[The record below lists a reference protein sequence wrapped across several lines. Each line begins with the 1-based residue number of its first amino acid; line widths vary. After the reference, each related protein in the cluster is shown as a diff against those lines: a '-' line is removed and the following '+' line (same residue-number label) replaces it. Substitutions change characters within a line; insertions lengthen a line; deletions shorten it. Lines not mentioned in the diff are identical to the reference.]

1 MSHYLF
7 QLTDRVMDQSYEL
20 HKTTQGLYIYMES
33 INRLIMINNNSKS
46 KIDELLGRLSNSF
59 SKHELKASSLY
70 EIQLAEQDYEMKS
83 LEGEFQSKFTQEYI
97 KDCSIFLNQLSILA
111 HFDRQIHKVR
121 DMKGREAFVYSLYG
135 QLFVPKCDF
144 FSKLLIR
151 TEKDK
156 QCFSY
161 VQVEAID
168 RRNKSIILFLNSRN
182 FLLDHSN
189 RINCSAVNTRQM
201 INSTHFLI
209 RVGNLVKVQ
218 SIADLKLIDLTS
230 QNYDFD
236 NLNFDH
242 HGEIVDGFELIDKL
256 HDKPSS
262 SVDNDLNEKFH
273 ILPEDN
279 VEEKHHVIA
288 DWAHSIS
295 NSISNFWDSITSAI
309 HSFFMS
315 ILLIFF
321 IISFVFVLKFC
332 IKLFK

>member
-33 INRLIMINNNSKS
+33 INRIMINNNSRS
-46 KIDELLGRLSNSF
+46 KIDELLGSLSNSF

-111 HFDRQIHKVR
+111 NFDRQIHKVR

-168 RRNKSIILFLNSRN
+168 QRRNKSIILFLNSRN

-189 RINCSAVNTRQM
+189 RINCSAVNSRQM

-295 NSISNFWDSITSAI
+295 NSISNFWDSITNAI

>member
-1 MSHYLF
+1 
-7 QLTDRVMDQSYEL
+7 
-20 HKTTQGLYIYMES
+20 MES
-33 INRLIMINNNSKS
+33 INRIMMNINKS
-46 KIDELLGRLSNSF
+46 KIDELLERLSNSF
-59 SKHELKASSLY
+59 SRHELKTSSLY

-111 HFDRQIHKVR
+111 HFDKQIHKVR

-144 FSKLLIR
+144 FSRLSIR
-151 TEKDK
+151 NEKDK
-156 QCFSY
+156 CFTH

-168 RRNKSIILFLNSRN
+168 RRNKSIVMFLNSKN

-189 RINCSAVNTRQM
+189 KINCSAVNSRQM

-236 NLNFDH
+236 SLNFDH
-242 HGEIVDGFELIDKL
+242 HGEIVDGYELIDKL

-262 SVDNDLNEKFH
+262 SIDNDLNEKFH

-288 DWAHSIS
+288 DLAHSIS
-295 NSISNFWDSITSAI
+295 NSLSNFWDSITNAI

-315 ILLIFF
+315 IMLIFF
-321 IISFVFVLKFC
+321 IIVFVLVLKFC
-332 IKLFK
+332 INLFK